1 VGLEKKQPRKT
12 KSPVFCLEGKVDIN
26 PKIFR
31 EYDIRGIVDKD
42 LTLEFVEYLGKG
54 IGTYFREHGK
64 REAALGRDSRLSSPA
79 YAEAMTKG
87 LLSTGC
93 SVVDLGV
100 VPTPLLYLAVFYKKK
115 EAGVMITGSHNPPEY
130 NGFKMMA
137 GEETLYGESIQ
148 EIYALL
154 RDKKI
159 IQDYEGIKTSY
170 NIIPDYED
178 YLLKNIKL
186 EKKLKVILDAG
197 NGTAGFVAAP
207 IFKKLGCEVLE
218 LYCEPDGRFPNHHP
232 DPTLPEAMEELTR
245 QVKET
250 KADFGVGYDG
260 DGDRIG
266 VVDDQGHLLWGD
278 QLMIVFARD
287 ILPSNP
293 GAPVISEVKASK
305 LLYEEISRL
314 GGRPI
319 MWKTGHSLIK
329 KKIKEE
335 KALLAGEMSGHIF
348 FADKYFGFDDAIYS
362 SVRLAEI
369 LSRSDKKLSEMLAD
383 LPKTYYTP
391 EIRIYASD
399 EVKFKIVEEVKKA
412 LARKYP
418 IIDIDGVRVNYP
430 RGWALVR
437 ASNTQAVLVLRF
449 EADTPEDLESIRKE
463 VGKTVEGAIKRLE
476 IS

>member
-1 VGLEKKQPRKT
+1 
-12 KSPVFCLEGKVDIN
+12 VDIN

-42 LTLEFVEYLGKG
+42 LTPKFVEFLGQG
-54 IGTYFREHGK
+54 IGTYFRQHGK
-64 REAALGRDSRLSSPA
+64 KEAALGRDSRLSSPA

-87 LLSTGC
+87 LLATGC

-100 VPTPLLYLAVFYKKK
+100 IPTPLLYFAVYDKKK

-130 NGFKMMA
+130 NGFKMMV
-137 GEETLYGESIQ
+137 GEETLYGETIQ
-148 EIYALL
+148 DIYGLL
-154 RDKKI
+154 KDGKI
-159 IQDYEGIKTSY
+159 IRDQEGRRTSY

-178 YLLKNIKL
+178 YLLKGIKL
-186 EKKLKVILDAG
+186 ERKMKVILDAG
-197 NGTAGFVAAP
+197 NGTAGFVASP
-207 IFKKLGCEVLE
+207 IFKKLGCEVTE

-245 QVKET
+245 KVKEI

-266 VVDDQGHLLWGD
+266 VVDDQGKLLWGD

-287 ILPSNP
+287 ILPANP
-293 GAPVISEVKASK
+293 GATIISEVKASK
-305 LLYEEISRL
+305 LLYEEVRRL

-335 KALLAGEMSGHIF
+335 NALLAGEMSGHIF
-348 FADKYFGFDDAIYS
+348 FADRYFGFDDAIYS
-362 SVRLAEI
+362 SARLAEI
-369 LSRSDKKLSEMLAD
+369 LSRSDKKLSELLAD

-399 EVKFKIVEEVKKA
+399 EVKFKIVDEVKNE
-412 LARKYP
+412 LAKRYP
-418 IIDIDGVRVNYP
+418 VIDIDGVRVNYP
-430 RGWALVR
+430 KGWALVR
-437 ASNTQAVLVLRF
+437 ASNTQAALVLRY
-449 EADTPEDLESIRKE
+449 EADSQEDLQSIQKE
-463 VGKTVEGAIKRLE
+463 VGKSLEAAIRKLGN
-476 IS
+476 S

>member
-1 VGLEKKQPRKT
+1 M
-12 KSPVFCLEGKVDIN
+12 DIN

-42 LTLEFVEYLGKG
+42 LTPKFIKFLGQG
-54 IGTYFREHGK
+54 IGTYFRQHGK
-64 REAALGRDSRLSSPA
+64 KEAALGRDSRLSSPA
-79 YAEAMTKG
+79 YAEAITKG

-100 VPTPLLYLAVFYKKK
+100 IPTPLLYFAVFDKKK

-130 NGFKMMA
+130 NGFKIMV
-137 GEETLYGESIQ
+137 GEETLYGETIQ
-148 EIYALL
+148 EIYGLL

-159 IQDYEGIKTSY
+159 IRDQEGMRTSY
-170 NIIPDYED
+170 NIISDYEN
-178 YLLKNIKL
+178 YLLKDIKL
-186 EKKLKVILDAG
+186 KRKMNVILDAG
-197 NGTAGFVAAP
+197 NGTAGFIASP
-207 IFKKLGCEVLE
+207 IFKKLGCEVTE
-218 LYCEPDGRFPNHHP
+218 LFCEPDGRFPNHHP
-232 DPTLPEAMEELTR
+232 DPTLPEAMEELIR
-245 QVKET
+245 KVKEI

-266 VVDDQGHLLWGD
+266 VVDDQGKLLWGD

-287 ILPSNP
+287 ILPAHP
-293 GAPVISEVKASK
+293 GATIISEVKASK
-305 LLYEEISRL
+305 LLYEEVRRL

-335 KALLAGEMSGHIF
+335 NALLAGEMSGHIF
-348 FADKYFGFDDAIYS
+348 FADRYFGFDDAIYS
-362 SVRLAEI
+362 SARLAEI

-399 EVKFKIVEEVKKA
+399 EVKFKIVEEVKNE
-412 LARKYP
+412 LAKKYP
-418 IIDIDGVRVNYP
+418 VIDIDGVRVNYP
-430 RGWALVR
+430 KGWALVR
-437 ASNTQAVLVLRF
+437 ASNTQAALVLRY
-449 EADTPEDLESIRKE
+449 EADSPEDLQSIRKE
-463 VGKTVEGAIKRLE
+463 VSKTLEGAIRKLGN
-476 IS
+476 S